1 MMMGVAVYPVLYASR
16 IVEPFSELGILG
28 PNMKLGD
35 YSREVRIGER
45 MDLYLY
51 VGNHEGTVQ
60 YYRVL
65 IKLGDQSSNV
75 SDTDPLDAPV
85 LASYEMILLNESN
98 STTPITLSVNKPG
111 LNQRLVFELHRL
123 DTASQV
129 FVYHQRWNQLW
140 LNVTAPG

>member
-1 MMMGVAVYPVLYASR
+1 MMMGVAVYPVLSASR

-65 IKLGDQSSNV
+65 VKLGDQSMNV